1 MVVLDANFSSET
13 IDCILQVCHS
23 SQIPV
28 FFEPTD
34 PRKARKA
41 TQSAFAS
48 VIHFAS
54 PNIHELRTMASEVL
68 PDRLPTGMSMKIR
81 TILKNDFSRIIK
93 LFGKCNLNN
102 TQCLAAA
109 FGPFYY

>member
-23 SQIPV
+23 LQIPV

-41 TQSAFAS
+41 AKSDFAS
-48 VIHFAS
+48 AIHFAS
-54 PNIHELRTMASEVL
+54 PNIHELRTMANTVL
-68 PDRLPTGMSMKIR
+68 PTKLPKEAPEDDLEAL
-81 TILKNDFSRIIK
+81 LKECTS
-93 LFGKCNLNN
+93 LGS
-102 TQCLAAA
+102 
-109 FGPFYY
+109 